1 MLQLAVAPPTPREG
15 PRTVLNGHVLV
26 FALGRTVMRERGRRM
41 VVVVQF
47 VITLCALRLKMICLG
62 QVVVTNVM
70 GEYTDPVAA
79 AAAVRT
85 FHLNDRG
92 LLDK

>member
-1 MLQLAVAPPTPREG
+1 
-15 PRTVLNGHVLV
+15 
-26 FALGRTVMRERGRRM
+26 MRERGRRM
-41 VVVVQF
+41 VVVQF

-79 AAAVRT
+79 AAAAVRT